1 MTSVIKLYKTVPDF
15 TVRPKGSKIH
25 TPGLAIY
32 VIFIVPLWLE
42 KLSIY
47 VILIVPLWLEKLSIF
62 VILIVPLWLEKL
74 SIYVIYIIPLWLET
88 HTLFI
93 HLCEVY
99 STPAVGKFIL

>member
-1 MTSVIKLYKTVPDF
+1 MQARKDLLPGAAH

-47 VILIVPLWLEKLSIF
+47 VILIVPLWLEKLSIY
-62 VILIVPLWLEKL
+62 VILIVPLWLEN
-74 SIYVIYIIPLWLET
+74 